1 VEWKTEVSKPAYV
14 VPSMLDVQKIKGTN
28 GFNTVSL
35 FSGCGGSCLGFEMAG
50 YKPLFA
56 SEFIPEAQTTYR
68 LNHDDVHLDGRDIRL
83 LQPQDI
89 FDAIGTDQIDVLE
102 GSPPCSS
109 FSQSGKG
116 DKGWGDVSLYS
127 DKKQRTDDLFFEF
140 IRIVKGTQPKVFVA
154 ENVKG
159 LVTGSGKGY
168 FKMILQSMKD
178 AGYQVQAQLLD
189 ASLLGVPQKRNRIIF
204 IGVRNDLNLQPVFP
218 KPFDYQ
224 YSIGEVITDNPSYID
239 DETKEPIDFTA
250 NAIYEAYMNL
260 KEGTGCLRKYYNL
273 VRPSMSQPVPTI
285 TATGGLRGAAAVKH
299 PIYPRAFNLE
309 EVRLLSGFPADF
321 QLTGSF
327 KQRYERIGRAVPPLM
342 MKAIAETICNE
353 ILTK

>member
-1 VEWKTEVSKPAYV
+1 MDKPKYV
-14 VPSMLDVQKIKGTN
+14 VPSMVDIQKIKGTN

-50 YKPLFA
+50 FKPLFA

-68 LNHDDVHLDGRDIRL
+68 LNHEDVHLDTRDIRL

-109 FSQSGKG
+109 FSLSGKK

-140 IRIVKGTQPKVFVA
+140 IRIVEGTQPKVFVA

-168 FKMILQSMKD
+168 FKMILQAMKD

-189 ASLLGVPQKRNRIIF
+189 AALLGVPQKRKRIIF
-204 IGVRNDLNLQPVFP
+204 IGVRNDLKLQPVFP
-218 KPFDYQ
+218 TPLQYQ
-224 YSIGEVITDNPSYID
+224 YAISEVITDNPSLID
-239 DETKEPIDFTA
+239 DETKEPIDFID
-250 NAIYEAYMNL
+250 NAIYGAYMNL
-260 KEGTGCLRKYYNL
+260 KEGTSCERKYYNL
-273 VRPSMSQPVPTI
+273 VRPSLSQPVPTI

-299 PIYPRAFNLE
+299 PTYPRAFNLE
-309 EVRLLSGFPADF
+309 EVRMLSGFPADF

-327 KQRYERIGRAVPPLM
+327 KQRYERVGRAVPPLM
-342 MKAIAETICNE
+342 MKAIAETICNQ
-353 ILTK
+353 ILIK

>member
-1 VEWKTEVSKPAYV
+1 MEWKIKVDKPKYV
-14 VPSMLDVQKIKGTN
+14 VPSMSEIQKVKGTN

-56 SEFIPEAQTTYR
+56 SEFIPEAQRTYR
-68 LNHDDVHLDGRDIRL
+68 LNHDGVHLDGRDIRL

-109 FSQSGKG
+109 FSISGKT
-116 DKGWGDVSLYS
+116 DRGWGGVSLYS
-127 DKKQRTDDLFFEF
+127 DTKQRTDDLFFEF

-159 LVTGSGKGY
+159 LITGSGKGY
-168 FKMILQSMKD
+168 FKIILQAMKD

-189 ASLLGVPQKRNRIIF
+189 ASLLGVPQKRKRVIF
-204 IGVRNDLNLQPVFP
+204 IGVRNDLNLKPVFP
-218 KPFDYQ
+218 TPFQYQ
-224 YSIGEVITDNPSYID
+224 YSMGEVITDNPSYID
-239 DETKEPIDFTA
+239 DETKERIDFEGCA
-250 NAIYEAYMNL
+250 MYNSYISL
-260 KEGTGCLRKYYNL
+260 KEGSCCKGKYFNL
-273 VRPSMSQPVPTI
+273 VRPSLSLPVPTI
-285 TATGGLRGAAAVKH
+285 VAKGGIRNAAAVKH

-321 QLTGSF
+321 ELTGSF

-342 MKAIAETICNE
+342 MKAIAETICTE